1 MSRTGEW
8 QTSQLTSDFRRL
20 ALPHN
25 GYREGVP
32 GVEVGDIVVLQ
43 RQAWRVLEL
52 REKPEDLWPADYEK
66 AWQGVVS
73 RWVAHEA
80 SRAAGELTSWGAPL
94 KAQSEPVRSEWFY
107 RPVNVVL
114 QLVDRPKSKPRH
126 IVASVSCE
134 WQVLPEHFVVCR
146 LCNELPP
153 CRHMETEATVNREM
167 EKAERLMAIPR
178 GACLGCGEAITSRMK
193 AVRFPGPNLWRPD
206 WGTDS
211 AVFHARSR
219 DECSNGVWKY
229 ERQWKEQ
236 GLHVLN
242 PELPDGEQTSPD
254 EGDQMT

>member
-8 QTSQLTSDFRRL
+8 QTSQSRDFRRL
-20 ALPHN
+20 AVPHN
-25 GYREGVP
+25 GYREGIP
-32 GVEVGDIVVLQ
+32 GVEVGRIVVLQ
-43 RQAWRVLEL
+43 RQAWRVLEI
-52 REKPEDLWPADYEK
+52 REKPEDLWPADYEA
-66 AWQGVVS
+66 AWQRVVS
-73 RWVAHEA
+73 RWIAHEA

-94 KAQSEPVRSEWFY
+94 EERREPVRSEWYY

-114 QLVDRPKSKPRH
+114 QLVDKPKSKHWHVVTGP
-126 IVASVSCE
+126 VFE
-134 WQVLPEHFVVCR
+134 WQVLPEHYTVCR

-153 CRHMETEATVNREM
+153 CRHVETETTVDREM

-193 AVRFPGPNLWRPD
+193 ATRFPGPNLWRPD

-211 AVFHARSR
+211 AVFHARKQE
-219 DECSNGVWKY
+219 ECSNGVWRY

-242 PELPDGEQTSPD
+242 PELPESTQTSTD
-254 EGDQMT
+254 EGDQVT